1 MSIYIKMPPFFLQVG
16 EVEVSFGLHRSYLR
30 RDLGAGGAWPIAV
43 HPHPVLR
50 QELLQVHVL
59 QLEQAS
65 IARQGP
71 LPQQRAQEG

>member
-1 MSIYIKMPPFFLQVG
+1 MIHKPVVFD
-16 EVEVSFGLHRSYLR
+16 LHLFYLR
-30 RDLGAGGAWPIAV
+30 GDLGSSRAGPIAV
-43 HPHPVLR
+43 HPHPILS

-65 IARQGP
+65 ITRQGP